1 MRSLLLTLALGCR
14 TRTVWRDT
22 LLCVRRVRI
31 EKSIGKGVD
40 RRAMGVLSAGH
51 MFTDLNQ
58 GAVAALLPFLVAE
71 RGISLAAAGALL
83 LAATVSSSIVQPLFG
98 VFSDNR
104 PLAALMPLGVILAG
118 TGMAFVG
125 IVPTYPL
132 IFLSVVLSGI
142 GVAAFHPEAARFA
155 NYVSGSGRARGMSF
169 FSVGGN
175 AGFALGPAVATP
187 LVVLFGL
194 PGTLLLA
201 LPAAAMAAVLFYEL
215 PRLRSFEPESI
226 EKQRAEPEDAP
237 EHWRPFVTMISV
249 VSLRSFVYF
258 GLVAFV
264 AAYYERVLGVSA
276 AFGNVALTS
285 MLAGGAA
292 GTLIMGPLADRFG
305 RRALLGV
312 SMALLPLL
320 IGGFT
325 LLAGPISGVFLLVLV
340 GAMTVGTFG
349 ITVVMGQEYLPGRI
363 GLAAGV
369 TMGLSIG
376 LGGVGAPLL
385 GLLADN
391 AGLPTT
397 MLVIA
402 ALPVPALILTLSLP
416 RRGAVPAGLSR
427 NERAT
432 V

>member
-1 MRSLLLTLALGCR
+1 MSA
-14 TRTVWRDT
+14 
-22 LLCVRRVRI
+22 
-31 EKSIGKGVD
+31 
-40 RRAMGVLSAGH
+40 LSAGH

-58 GAVAALLPFLVAE
+58 GAVAALLPFIVAE

-83 LAATVSSSIVQPLFG
+83 LAATVSSSVVQPLFG

-104 PLAALMPLGVILAG
+104 PLPVLMPLGVLLAG
-118 TGMAFVG
+118 VGMALVG
-125 IVPTYPL
+125 IAPTYLL

-175 AGFALGPAVATP
+175 AGFALGPVVATP
-187 LVVLFGL
+187 LVLIFGL
-194 PGTLLLA
+194 PGTLFLA
-201 LPAAAMAAVLFYEL
+201 VPAAAMAAVLFYET
-215 PRLRSFEPESI
+215 PRMLGFKPPAVERRGEEPE
-226 EKQRAEPEDAP
+226 AAP
-237 EHWRPFVTMISV
+237 EHWGPFVLMIAV
-249 VSLRSFVYF
+249 VTLRSFVFF

-264 AAYYERVLGVSA
+264 AAYYERVLDVSA
-276 AFGNVALTS
+276 AFGNVALTA

-305 RRALLGV
+305 RRTLLSV

-320 IGGFT
+320 ILGFT
-325 LLAGPISGVFLLVLV
+325 LSGPALGVVLLVFV
-340 GAMTVGTFG
+340 GAVTVGTFG

-385 GLLADN
+385 GLLADT
-391 AGLPTT
+391 AGLSTT

-402 ALPVPALILTLSLP
+402 ALPVPGLILTLLLP
-416 RRGAVPAGLSR
+416 RRLPAAGL
-427 NERAT
+427 
-432 V
+432 